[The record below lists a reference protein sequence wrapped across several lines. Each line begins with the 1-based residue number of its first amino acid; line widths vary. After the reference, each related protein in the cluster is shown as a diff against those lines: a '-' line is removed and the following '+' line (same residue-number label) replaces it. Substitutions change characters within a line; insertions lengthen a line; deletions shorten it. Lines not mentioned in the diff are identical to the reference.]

1 MTERQS
7 GPRGQIVTVVA
18 ARAGCGK
25 TTLAT
30 NLAAALATGRR
41 RVCVVDL
48 DLTAGDVAV
57 LLGVQPTRS
66 VTDATGLAGK
76 LAIGGVLA
84 LITPIR
90 RQFDG
95 ILATSA
101 PWHTLSAE
109 VTTELFAGLRKVYD
123 HIVVDTPSLY
133 GPHVLAAL
141 DVADHHVVV
150 GTPERPALRDLRL
163 VLDTL
168 DLLSCPAAC
177 RSVVL
182 NQTTPCL
189 DLTTEA
195 IETSVNCS
203 VAAELPSTVDIPVS
217 VNRGVPLTITQ
228 PSHEYSRAVFRFVQ
242 EHLTLDQCAYRSFDW

>member
-1 MTERQS
+1 MTERQP
-7 GPRGQIVTVVA
+7 GPRGRIVTVVA

-30 NLAAALATGRR
+30 NLAAALATGQR

-57 LLGVQPTRS
+57 LLGVRPSRGI
-66 VTDATGLAGK
+66 TDAAGLAGR
-76 LAIGGVLA
+76 LADGAVLA

-95 ILATSA
+95 VLAMSA

-109 VTTELFAGLRKVYD
+109 VTAELFAGLRKVYD
-123 HIVVDTPSLY
+123 YIVVDTPALY

-168 DLLSCPAAC
+168 DLLSCPAGS
-177 RSVVL
+177 RSIVL
-182 NQTTPCL
+182 NRSTAGMTV
-189 DLTTEA
+189 EA

-203 VAAELPSTVDIPVS
+203 VAAELPSTVDIPAS
-217 VNRGVPLTITQ
+217 VNRGTPLSTTQ
-228 PSHEYSRAVFRFVQ
+228 PAHEYSRAVFQFVQ
-242 EHLTLDQCAYRSFDW
+242 EHITAGQRAERAPDR